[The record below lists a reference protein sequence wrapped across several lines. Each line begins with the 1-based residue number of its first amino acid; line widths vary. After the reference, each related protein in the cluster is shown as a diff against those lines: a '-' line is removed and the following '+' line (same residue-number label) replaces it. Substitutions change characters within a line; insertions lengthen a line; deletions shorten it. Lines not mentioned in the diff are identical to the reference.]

1 MTKSP
6 LIHKQSSANY
16 NISNS
21 GNSGSNFNNNII
33 MNNNSSSLNGG
44 FNTINNVIS
53 SQQNNKNANNQND
66 KLRQLRGK
74 NLLDT

>member
-6 LIHKQSSANY
+6 LIHKQSSVNY
-16 NISNS
+16 NNINS
-21 GNSGSNFNNNII
+21 GNNSSNFNNHNV
-33 MNNNSSSLNGG
+33 NNNSSSLNSG

>member
-6 LIHKQSSANY
+6 LIHKQSSVINY
-16 NISNS
+16 NMNNS
-21 GNSGSNFNNNII
+21 NNNNI

-53 SQQNNKNANNQND
+53 SQ
-66 KLRQLRGK
+66 
-74 NLLDT
+74 